1 MYRPPGARGAPSTFK
16 LHDDDEDDK
25 KTTGGS
31 SSVTG
36 GGGGPKKE
44 EPLSKTALKN
54 KKKREAAK
62 KRKEEDEEVVGGG
75 DPDAGGHQGHH
86 VVGGGNNGYQGAAGL
101 LFDAEKEKKIRKIM
115 DKIKA
120 IEQLKLM
127 QAWGLTYISF
137 SIFPKWFTK
146 LNVSSFASKLLQR
159 SKLKTMPSKKPESNY
174 FDSIEKFVPVPVT
187 V

>member
-16 LHDDDEDDK
+16 LHDDEGEK

-31 SSVTG
+31 SLATG

-75 DPDAGGHQGHH
+75 DPDAGVHQGHH
-86 VVGGGNNGYQGAAGL
+86 VVGGNNGYQGAAGL

-127 QAWGLTYISF
+127 QAWGTTRICV
-137 SIFPKWFTK
+137 
-146 LNVSSFASKLLQR
+146 NVVQ
-159 SKLKTMPSKKPESNY
+159 Y
-174 FDSIEKFVPVPVT
+174 FCYVVHGIKRKQLCIEIVAAIKN
-187 V
+187 

>member
-1 MYRPPGARGAPSTFK
+1 VYRPPGARGAPSTFK
-16 LHDDDEDDK
+16 LHDDEDDK

-36 GGGGPKKE
+36 GGGPKTE

-86 VVGGGNNGYQGAAGL
+86 VGGNNGYQGAAGL

-127 QAWGLTYISF
+127 QAWGTRLHKFFNISCVVHK
-137 SIFPKWFTK
+137 IKRK
-146 LNVSSFASKLLQR
+146 QLCIGIVAAI
-159 SKLKTMPSKKPESNY
+159 KTEN
-174 FDSIEKFVPVPVT
+174 
-187 V
+187 

>member
-1 MYRPPGARGAPSTFK
+1 VYRPPGARGAPSTFK
-16 LHDDDEDDK
+16 LHDDDDDEK

-31 SSVTG
+31 YSVNAS

-62 KRKEEDEEVVGGG
+62 KRKEEDEEAVGGG

-86 VVGGGNNGYQGAAGL
+86 AVGGGNNGYQGAAGL

-127 QAWGLTYISF
+127 QAWGTHICV
-137 SIFPKWFTK
+137 
-146 LNVSSFASKLLQR
+146 NVVQYFCYMVHGIKRKQLCIEIVAAI
-159 SKLKTMPSKKPESNY
+159 KLKTAK
-174 FDSIEKFVPVPVT
+174 
-187 V
+187 

>member
-16 LHDDDEDDK
+16 LHDDDDDK

-31 SSVTG
+31 SLATGGG

-75 DPDAGGHQGHH
+75 DPDAGGHQGPH
-86 VVGGGNNGYQGAAGL
+86 VGGNNGYQGAAGL

-127 QAWGLTYISF
+127 QAWGTHICNCSSIFETYIG
-137 SIFPKWFTK
+137 
-146 LNVSSFASKLLQR
+146 N
-159 SKLKTMPSKKPESNY
+159 
-174 FDSIEKFVPVPVT
+174 
-187 V
+187 